1 MKSNTEICKKLRRLF
16 SNEPMFLLGKRVY
29 DVCDHK
35 LRSNTRTNFATLT
48 KDECLHTCQNRD
60 ITGCE
65 SRTNRKFNT
74 ECFFH
79 TKGLPEAAV
88 SARSAKSNLRKY
100 PSVKFPPTYSSV

>member
-1 MKSNTEICKKLRRLF
+1 MKSNTEICKKLLRLF
-16 SNEPMFLLGKRVY
+16 FNETMFLLGKRVY

-35 LRSNTRTNFATLT
+35 LRSNTRTNIATLT

-79 TKGLPEAAV
+79 TKYIVRTLLDHEGGYCLKM
-88 SARSAKSNLRKY
+88 AKGIPNRNDNNE
-100 PSVKFPPTYSSV
+100 